1 LGIPLDSKITN
12 IEDVPYT
19 ISFVM
24 RKRMQIDNLN
34 ELSKDK
40 RPTDEMIFE
49 GSSEALDKWLD
60 KVLSGKEPYRESV
73 LNIST
78 EDIE

>member
-1 LGIPLDSKITN
+1 
-12 IEDVPYT
+12 
-19 ISFVM
+19 M

-49 GSSEALDKWLD
+49 GSSEELDRWLD
-60 KVLSGKEPYRESV
+60 KVLSGKEPYRESI

-78 EDIE
+78 DEIE

>member
-1 LGIPLDSKITN
+1 
-12 IEDVPYT
+12 
-19 ISFVM
+19 M